1 MIDGFNARGR
11 EENRTPPDGGM
22 VVEVGRD
29 ERGEENFLIPGR
41 STHRTSPGRCLLG
54 FVL

>member
-29 ERGEENFLIPGR
+29 EHGEENFLIPGVAVA
-41 STHRTSPGRCLLG
+41 PIGCPLG
-54 FVL
+54 VAYWGL